1 MKCVDLRSMLFDRWA
16 DRKTRGDFQMKL
28 RIAAALG
35 VGAAVLALPA
45 VTSAHFILMQP
56 ASAIVENQ
64 LGDPQ
69 KLGPC
74 GGTSKDAG
82 TPTGAVTEVK
92 GGEMLHVH
100 VKETIYHPG
109 FFRIA
114 LSVMDRAELPGDP
127 EDTTK
132 DVNGKPWSDKGKVDP
147 SPKPPVLVDGIW
159 EHHERKPAE
168 EFETDVKIPNINC
181 DHCSLQVIQF
191 MENHPVNPDGRFT
204 YHHCADLKVTANPK
218 LPIDMGWPG
227 QSKAKAKPKSKA
239 KT

>member
-1 MKCVDLRSMLFDRWA
+1 
-16 DRKTRGDFQMKL
+16 MKL

-35 VGAAVLALPA
+35 AGAAVLALPA

-82 TPTGAVTEVK
+82 TPTNAVTEVK
-92 GGEMLHVH
+92 GGEMLHLH

-109 FFRIA
+109 HIRIA
-114 LSVMDRAELPGDP
+114 LSVLDRAELPADP
-127 EDTTK
+127 EDVTK
-132 DVNGKPWSDKGKVDP
+132 DGPRGPISVSAKIDP
-147 SPKPPVLVDGIW
+147 NPKPPVLVDGLW

-191 MENHPVNPDGRFT
+191 MEQHGINPDGRFT

-218 LPIDMGWPG
+218 LPVDMGWPG
-227 QSKAKAKPKSKA
+227 QTKAKAKAKPKGKA
-239 KT
+239 KA